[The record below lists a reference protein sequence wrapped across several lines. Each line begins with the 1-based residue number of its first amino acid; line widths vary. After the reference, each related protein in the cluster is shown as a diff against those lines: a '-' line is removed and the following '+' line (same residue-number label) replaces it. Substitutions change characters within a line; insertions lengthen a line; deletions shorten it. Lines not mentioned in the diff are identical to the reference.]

1 MVVLR
6 ESDGSVFTHSDAWVE
21 LARALGGGW
30 RMLAIVRFVP
40 KRLRDALYNW
50 IARNRFVLAGRADAC
65 ALPSPEVAKRLR
77 N

>member
-6 ESDGSVFTHSDAWVE
+6 ESDGNVFTRSDAWVE

-30 RMLAIVRFVP
+30 RMLAIVRFIP
-40 KRLRDALYNW
+40 KRLRDAVYDW
-50 IARNRFVLAGRADAC
+50 IARNRFVLGGRADAC
-65 ALPSPEVAKRLR
+65 ALPSRDVAKRLR